1 MSSAA
6 QVPEAQQQRVRVI
19 FGALILVFLLASL
32 DQTIVSTALP
42 TIVGE
47 LGGLQHL
54 SWVVTAYLL
63 ASTVS
68 GPLYGKFGDLYGRKI
83 VLQTAIVIFLVGSAL
98 CGLSQNMAELI
109 GFRALQGLGAGG
121 LIVTAIAVIGDV
133 IPPRDRGRYQGI
145 FGGVFG
151 VSTIIGPLLGGF
163 FVDNLSWRW
172 IFYVNLPIG
181 AVAFAVI
188 GAVFRVRPAPKQH
201 KVDYL
206 GAALLAGGLSAIV
219 LFTSLGGSTWAWD
232 SSQIIALIVIGAVA
246 IAGFVFV
253 ESRVPEP
260 ILPLSLF
267 RNRTFAVTSAVG
279 FIVGLSLFGAVTY
292 LPLYLQIAKG
302 VSPTKSGLQ
311 LTPMMLGLLVT
322 SVLSGQLIS
331 RGGKYRVFPIVGTA
345 VVTVG
350 MALLSRLG
358 IGTSLWV
365 AALDM
370 VVLGLGLGMVMQVL
384 VLAVQNAVDY
394 KYLGV
399 ATSGSTMFRSIG
411 GSIGVSLFGAI
422 FTNRLNTEL
431 AQRLPRSVH
440 IPSTTSPAA
449 IRALP
454 TGVRDSYVH
463 ALTAAL
469 SPVFLVAAVISSVAF
484 ILALVLP
491 DIPLRRTSEAEGIG
505 EAFASPR
512 DGDSERELERVLS
525 VIARRE
531 ERWRAY
537 EELAAKA
544 QVDLPPTELWT
555 LCRLAEQAPASRQT
569 IAATTGVDDG
579 QLERA
584 LAGLGRG
591 GLVADVNG
599 MYDLTP
605 AGHRV
610 FDVIVRVKRATL
622 EELVRDWSPE
632 DHAQLALMLDR
643 LARSLASEMPT
654 PA

>member
-1 MSSAA
+1 M
-6 QVPEAQQQRVRVI
+6 RVI

-47 LGGLQHL
+47 FGGLQHL

-68 GPLYGKFGDLYGRKI
+68 GPLYGKFGDLYGRKV

-206 GAALLAGGLSAIV
+206 GAGLLAGGLSAVV
-219 LFTSLGGSTWAWD
+219 LFTSLGGSTWAWG
-232 SSQIIALIVIGAVA
+232 SSQIITLIVIGIVA

-253 ESRVPEP
+253 EARVEEP

-279 FIVGLSLFGAVTY
+279 FVVGLSLFGAVTY
-292 LPLYLQIAKG
+292 LPLYLQIVKG
-302 VSPTKSGLQ
+302 MSATKSGLQ
-311 LTPMMLGLLVT
+311 LTPLMLGLLVT

-331 RGGKYRVFPIVGTA
+331 RWGKYRVFPIVGTA
-345 VVTVG
+345 VVAVG

-358 IGTSLWV
+358 IGTSLWM

-384 VLAVQNAVDY
+384 VLAVQNSVDY

-422 FTNRLNTEL
+422 FTNRLSTEL
-431 AQRLPRSVH
+431 AQRLPPSVH
-440 IPSTTSPAA
+440 IPSTTSPAE

-469 SPVFLVAAVISSVAF
+469 SPVFLVAAIISSVAF
-484 ILALVLP
+484 ILALLLP
-491 DIPLRRTSEAEGIG
+491 DVPLRRTSEAEGIG

-537 EELAAKA
+537 EELAARA
-544 QVDLPPTELWT
+544 EVDLPPTELWA
-555 LCRLAEQAPASRQT
+555 LCRLAEHAPASPQT
-569 IAATTGVDDG
+569 IVAATGVDVG
-579 QLERA
+579 RLEPA
-584 LAGLGRG
+584 LVGLARS
-591 GLVADVNG
+591 GLVAQVNG
-599 MYDLTP
+599 AYDLTP
-605 AGHRV
+605 AGQQV

-632 DHAQLALMLDR
+632 DHAQLEPMLDR

>member
-1 MSSAA
+1 
-6 QVPEAQQQRVRVI
+6 
-19 FGALILVFLLASL
+19 
-32 DQTIVSTALP
+32 
-42 TIVGE
+42 
-47 LGGLQHL
+47 
-54 SWVVTAYLL
+54 
-63 ASTVS
+63 
-68 GPLYGKFGDLYGRKI
+68 
-83 VLQTAIVIFLVGSAL
+83 
-98 CGLSQNMAELI
+98 
-109 GFRALQGLGAGG
+109 
-121 LIVTAIAVIGDV
+121 
-133 IPPRDRGRYQGI
+133 
-145 FGGVFG
+145 
-151 VSTIIGPLLGGF
+151 LLGGF

-440 IPSTTSPAA
+440 IPSTTSPAE

-484 ILALVLP
+484 ILALLLP

-591 GLVADVNG
+591 GLVAEVNG